1 MVPLFLSAAA
11 IGLAVAAPVGPM
23 SLLCMRR
30 TLAQGW
36 RTGFA
41 TGAGIA
47 SGDASY
53 ALVAGLGLAGVQ
65 RFMLAHERGLH
76 LAAGL
81 FLLYLGT
88 KTVLAAGETV
98 ERGTTRA
105 ASRQAAYGSAL
116 LLTLTNPPTIIM
128 FAAVFAAL
136 APASGFAPGTA
147 LLTVAGVFAGSLL
160 WWLGLTA
167 AVASLRGVLGSR
179 VRAWIDRVSGAAL
192 ALFGLAEVRRAL

>member
-1 MVPLFLSAAA
+1 MTLLSAAA

-47 SGDASY
+47 SGDAAY

-65 RFMLAHERGLH
+65 RFMLAHERGMH

-81 FLLYLGT
+81 VLLYLGAR
-88 KTVLAAGETV
+88 TVLAAGKTAAREP
-98 ERGTTRA
+98 TRA
-105 ASRQAAYGSAL
+105 ASWRTAYGSAA
-116 LLTLTNPPTIIM
+116 LLTLTNTPTIIM

-136 APASGFAPGTA
+136 APASGFRPGTA
-147 LLTVAGVFAGSLL
+147 LLTVAGVFTGSLL
-160 WWLGLTA
+160 WWLGLTT
-167 AVASLRGVLGSR
+167 AVAALRGAVGPR
-179 VRAWIDRVSGAAL
+179 VRAGLDRVSGALRA
-192 ALFGLAEVRRAL
+192 ACGLAEVRRAL

>member
-1 MVPLFLSAAA
+1 MLPLFLGAAGV
-11 IGLAVAAPVGPM
+11 GLAIAMPVGPM

-47 SGDASY
+47 SGDALF
-53 ALVAGLGLAGVQ
+53 ALVAALGLASVQ

-81 FLLYLGT
+81 ILLYLGV
-88 KTVLAAGETV
+88 KTILAAGRGA
-98 ERGTTRA
+98 ERGATRA
-105 ASRQAAYGSAL
+105 ASWQAAYGSAV
-116 LLTLTNPPTIIM
+116 LLTLTNPPTIIL
-128 FAAVFAAL
+128 FAAFFAAL

-147 LLTVAGVFAGSLL
+147 ALTVAGVFAGSLL

-167 AVASLRGVLGSR
+167 AVAGLRGLLGTR
-179 VRAWIDRVSGAAL
+179 VRAWIDRLSGVAI